1 MILNCTHNC
10 SFVFLYTYL
19 SIIVFVHV
27 FRSHLNTVLNPL
39 SSHPMAEAAASA
51 ARARPRANSDSN
63 ITVHNNNNQ
72 STTADPEKVAQ
83 LCGMGFTPDQAS
95 GALLAYNNDVSKACN
110 HLLGM

>member
-1 MILNCTHNC
+1 
-10 SFVFLYTYL
+10 
-19 SIIVFVHV
+19 
-27 FRSHLNTVLNPL
+27 
-39 SSHPMAEAAASA
+39 MAEAAASA

-63 ITVHNNNNQ
+63 ITVRNNNNNNNNNNNQ

-83 LCGMGFTPDQAS
+83 LCGMGFTSDQAS

>member
-1 MILNCTHNC
+1 
-10 SFVFLYTYL
+10 
-19 SIIVFVHV
+19 
-27 FRSHLNTVLNPL
+27 
-39 SSHPMAEAAASA
+39 MAEAAASA

-63 ITVHNNNNQ
+63 ITVRNNNNNNNNNNQ

-83 LCGMGFTPDQAS
+83 LCGMGFTSDQAS

>member
-1 MILNCTHNC
+1 
-10 SFVFLYTYL
+10 
-19 SIIVFVHV
+19 
-27 FRSHLNTVLNPL
+27 
-39 SSHPMAEAAASA
+39 MAEAAASA

-63 ITVHNNNNQ
+63 ITVRNNNNNNNQ

-83 LCGMGFTPDQAS
+83 LCGMGFTSDQAS